1 MNAFADM
8 LLSALLG
15 WVRGLTQSLWSFFAS
30 GGSGGFFSWIGDHC
44 VPVTVLLCLMGT
56 AVDFAVRLGRG
67 EDLSGPARALRRL
80 VFGGPR
86 EMSRADRERFDRGY
100 EEGVDMQ
107 DLNPDGEN
115 HIPLFESN
123 YPEVSAPSDALL
135 AELDLLPSSGGEGGG
150 KDPAPASD
158 TGRTGAETRRRRVDR
173 YESHDKKRLFRRV
186 NSLIG
191 DDEDNSALDRLPV
204 TVDRKEAFHDPVYPN
219 RRNQ

>member
-1 MNAFADM
+1 
-8 LLSALLG
+8 
-15 WVRGLTQSLWSFFAS
+15 
-30 GGSGGFFSWIGDHC
+30 
-44 VPVTVLLCLMGT
+44 
-56 AVDFAVRLGRG
+56 
-67 EDLSGPARALRRL
+67 
-80 VFGGPR
+80 
-86 EMSRADRERFDRGY
+86 
-100 EEGVDMQ
+100 MQ